1 MLNEFLTTFPDAQ
14 AIMAGC
20 YEQTEPKASMLRIGL
35 MGSRMQS
42 GRILAIGE
50 TIGTTFPLTGEG
62 VGKAMESAKIAAQ
75 LIKTAHLSK
84 NLTGLDHFE
93 NQVKEELSSKYVGY
107 KLGETWVRR
116 RWFIEVL
123 CRVASRSPWVCQ
135 RISDVVSEKVDLKK
149 ALTFRKVCGLVFRS
163 LK

>member
-1 MLNEFLTTFPDAQ
+1 
-14 AIMAGC
+14 MAGC
-20 YEQTEPKASMLRIGL
+20 YEQTEPKASMLRTGL
-35 MGSRMQS
+35 MGARMQS

-62 VGKAMESAKIAAQ
+62 VGKAMESAKIAAE
-75 LIKTAHLSK
+75 LIKSAHLSK
-84 NLTGLDHFE
+84 DSTGLDQFE
-93 NQVKEELSSKYVGY
+93 SRVKGELSSKYVGY
-107 KLGETWVRR
+107 KLGEAWVRR

-135 RISDVVSEKVDLKK
+135 RIADVVSEKVDLKK

-163 LK
+163 LRKSS